1 MNGDENCKKVTEW
14 LLNDQFSYG
23 EWGKSELEEGET
35 RSEKTSR
42 IKPNVFSSIYAVNA
56 LKILGADISQEK
68 AVFRRWLSGLRNR
81 EGFFLGKGAKKNP
94 FGHQSS
100 WDTFINLRHT
110 MKGLDYL
117 FREKLAS
124 FEDV

>member
-42 IKPNVFSSIYAVNA
+42 IKPNVFSSIYAVNV
-56 LKILGADISQEK
+56 LKILGADISQEEV
-68 AVFRRWLSGLRNR
+68 VFRRWLSKLRNR
-81 EGFFLGKGAKKNP
+81 EGFFLEKE
-94 FGHQSS
+94 
-100 WDTFINLRHT
+100 LRKILLGT
-110 MKGLDYL
+110 RVLGIRLL
-117 FREKLAS
+117 ICVTL
-124 FEDV
+124 